1 MYALM
6 VSNLERPPI
15 NLAQALSTLKADIRN
30 AKIKGGAI
38 VNPVKNKITNQ
49 GSSGGGGGERAR
61 DSTQLTELI
70 EARASRSSNVVS
82 ECWFLVQDDP
92 KVSD

>member
-6 VSNLERPPI
+6 VSNLERPRI
-15 NLAQALSTLKADIRN
+15 SLAQALSTLKADIRN

-49 GSSGGGGGERAR
+49 GSSGGGGETAR